1 MGADKESRIIEHRNE
16 SYVFVPRTVPGGY
29 DVVRLKDQIAVGV
42 FWLDTED
49 QVYDC
54 VALEG
59 ITAADIQQ
67 IAQAGIEAGFVRGRR
82 PA

>member
-29 DVVRLKDQIAVGV
+29 NVIRLKDQIAVGV

-54 VALEG
+54 VALGE
-59 ITAADIQQ
+59 ITTAEIQQ
-67 IAQAGIEAGFVRGRR
+67 IALTGIEAGFVLGRR
-82 PA
+82 PV